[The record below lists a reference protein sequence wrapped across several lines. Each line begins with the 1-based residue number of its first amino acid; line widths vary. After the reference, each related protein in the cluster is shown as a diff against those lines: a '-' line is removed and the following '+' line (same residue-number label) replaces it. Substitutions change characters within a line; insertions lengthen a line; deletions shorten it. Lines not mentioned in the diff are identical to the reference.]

1 MIKIEIRAKDTVE
14 ISGYVNAVERDSRV
28 LPPEMSGGGI
38 KTPFVERVRAGAFK
52 RAINKSSD
60 TEICLNHSKH
70 LGARSEG
77 NLEVYE
83 DSVGLF
89 ARATIK
95 DEEVVKAAQERK
107 FTGWSFAFCNPVDS
121 VEKINDNLSRR
132 ELRDF
137 DLVEVSILTVTPA
150 YIGTSVLEARSEKAS
165 VKECRSFE
173 DEAEYGK
180 EPEQPE
186 EEKDDKAAVKRSLIR
201 TELELIKLRG
211 KEFEHE
217 S

>member
-28 LPPEMSGGGI
+28 LPPEMSGGSI
-38 KTPFVERVRAGAFK
+38 KTPFVERVKAGAFK
-52 RAINKSSD
+52 RAIDKSSD

-95 DEEVVKAAQERK
+95 DEEVVKAAQEKK

-150 YIGTSVLEARSEKAS
+150 YIGTSVLEARSEKAN

-186 EEKDDKAAVKRSLIR
+186 EEKDDKAAVKRSLIK